1 MGDDFNVD
9 EGEINE
15 MKQDMKVSVIC
26 VYNKTDVFK
35 NLLIRLS
42 YNIDSY
48 FTFFYLL
55 AAILLFTFTAFAATA
70 TTTAKTTINVIII
83 IILSTSL

>member
-1 MGDDFNVD
+1 MGDDFNVE

-35 NLLIRLS
+35 NLLI
-42 YNIDSY
+42 IQY
-48 FTFFYLL
+48 FRECSVSPKE
-55 AAILLFTFTAFAATA
+55 IREG
-70 TTTAKTTINVIII
+70 
-83 IILSTSL
+83 

>member
-1 MGDDFNVD
+1 MLRRIQRAFKSLDSEIMGDDFNVD

-35 NLLIRLS
+35 NLLI
-42 YNIDSY
+42 IQY
-48 FTFFYLL
+48 FRECSVSPKE
-55 AAILLFTFTAFAATA
+55 IREG
-70 TTTAKTTINVIII
+70 
-83 IILSTSL
+83 